1 MSRLVFLRILRFPY
15 RQTTL
20 KRSSLA
26 VPDQAGGLFWA
37 LLCRIFTRK
46 HGPKDAAAAQAS
58 GLISVS
64 SLVTIPLFAVLIILI
79 LLPAELHI
87 PTKRLQQLYADNL
100 PIISPLHGLGMLGV
114 VQCWI
119 AAVVL
124 GKYVGRFEQ
133 VTGWIGFIIGCLNC
147 LAVSH
152 CHLDPRPP
160 THS

>member
-1 MSRLVFLRILRFPY
+1 
-15 RQTTL
+15 
-20 KRSSLA
+20 
-26 VPDQAGGLFWA
+26 
-37 LLCRIFTRK
+37 
-46 HGPKDAAAAQAS
+46 
-58 GLISVS
+58 
-64 SLVTIPLFAVLIILI
+64 LI

-152 CHLDPRPP
+152 LPHIVLDLPP
-160 THS
+160 THNVFVSHRQGIIWRASAKEKRKIFSWENAAQL